1 MTKQNFLKGTLILIA
16 AGMIT
21 RFLGFINRIIV
32 ARLMGEEGIG
42 LYNMALP
49 TLFLMYTISQ
59 VGLPIAI
66 AKRVAEAEAKRDHHK
81 IKQILI
87 ISLSIT
93 VSLSIIS
100 SFIMFMI
107 IPYITQYLLTDER
120 VFYPMMA
127 IIPIIPI
134 SAVSAVIRGYFQGR
148 QNMKP
153 QSYAQVIEQI
163 VRIAFV
169 MILVSYLAPYGVEYA
184 AAGAMISV
192 IIGEAI
198 SLWYM
203 MHAFQL
209 KKQIKLRKNVWKYI
223 KTGKQTLQQLFSIAI
238 PSTASRMVNSTA
250 NFLEPILVA
259 QSLALAGYQAT
270 VATKQYGMLTGYAL
284 PLLFLPTFITHSL
297 AVALVPN
304 LSEAEALKHSQ
315 RIHYRIHQAIRI
327 SFASGAIATVL
338 LTLFADTILQ
348 YMYGTA
354 NASIFLKI
362 MAPCFLFMY
371 IQFPLNASLQ
381 ALDLAKQAM
390 WNNIISTIIKFVVLI
405 VLATNPQIGIFG
417 AAIAMCAGVI
427 IGTVL
432 HLITLYKS
440 IHFHLSSVMLIKM
453 IALIGLTFWLGE
465 LLLHVFQFE
474 HGNHLLFVI
483 ILLLLFAGYILFL
496 FGLQFIRL
504 DELKQ
509 LKKSPNPRSHP

>member
-1 MTKQNFLKGTLILIA
+1 MTKQNFLKGTLILIT

-21 RFLGFINRIIV
+21 RFLGFINRIVV
-32 ARLMGEEGIG
+32 ARIMGEEGIG

-66 AKRVAEAEAKRDHHK
+66 SKRVAEAEAKNNQQK
-81 IKQILI
+81 IKQILL

-93 VSLSIIS
+93 ISLSVVS
-100 SFIMFMI
+100 SVIMFI
-107 IPYITQYLLTDER
+107 SIPYIAEYLLTDKR
-120 VFYPMMA
+120 VILPMMA
-127 IIPIIPI
+127 IIPMIPI
-134 SAVSAVIRGYFQGR
+134 SAVGSVIRGYFQGR

-153 QSYAQVIEQI
+153 QSYAQVIEQV
-163 VRIAFV
+163 VRIGFV
-169 MILVSYLAPYGVEYA
+169 ILLVHYLVPYGVEYA
-184 AAGAMISV
+184 AAGAMVSV
-192 IIGEAI
+192 IIGEGV

-203 MHAFQL
+203 IWVFQA
-209 KKQIKLRKNVWKYI
+209 KKRIKIRKNIWHHL
-223 KTGKQTLQQLFSIAI
+223 KTGKQTLYQLFSIAI
-238 PSTASRMVNSTA
+238 PSTASRMVNSIA

-259 QSLALAGYQAT
+259 QSLALAGFQAT

-304 LSEAEALKHSQ
+304 LSEAEALHHSK
-315 RIHYRIHQAIRI
+315 RIHYRIHQAIRL

-338 LTLFADTILQ
+338 LTLFADTILH
-348 YMYGTA
+348 YMYGTT
-354 NASIFLKI
+354 NASIFLKL

-405 VLATNPQIGIFG
+405 GLTTNPEIGIYG

-427 IGTVL
+427 IGTML
-432 HLITLYKS
+432 HLITLHRA
-440 IHFHLSSVMLIKM
+440 IRFHIPAIMIVKML
-453 IALIGLTFWLGE
+453 ALIVLTFWLGE
-465 LLLHVFQFE
+465 LLVRILSFDLTNLASFAA
-474 HGNHLLFVI
+474 
-483 ILLLLFAGYILFL
+483 ILLLLFACYIIFL
-496 FGLQFIRL
+496 FCLQFIRW
-504 DELKQ
+504 DELKP
-509 LKKSPNPRSHP
+509 LWKRS